1 MEFSRRDIILI
12 VGLILVMIG
21 LIPFMMPIYAVIIVI
36 VLYVGIK
43 IFVARRNQSIYNEI
57 GPEGICMDC
66 GGKISNGRCAIC
78 DEKEGSSQK

>member
-1 MEFSRRDIILI
+1 MEFNRRDIILI
-12 VGLILVMIG
+12 TGLVLVMIG

-57 GPEGICMDC
+57 GSEGICMDC
-66 GGKISNGRCAIC
+66 GGKISNGRCSIC
-78 DEKEGSSQK
+78 DGREKSSQK